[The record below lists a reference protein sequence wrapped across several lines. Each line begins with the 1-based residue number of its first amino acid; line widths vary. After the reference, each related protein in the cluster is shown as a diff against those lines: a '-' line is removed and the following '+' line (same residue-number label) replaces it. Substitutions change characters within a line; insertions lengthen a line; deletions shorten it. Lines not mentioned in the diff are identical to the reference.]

1 MMARRIESWRTACF
15 VLGLALALGCLAAAC
30 VDPRSHEVAP
40 AAGEARPDNESMV
53 AMRDGVRLATS
64 VYLPEGPGPW
74 PSILKRTPYGKGLA
88 LAFEDDEILRVSLRP
103 EDTEPYTAAGYAL
116 VLQDVRGRFRSEG
129 AYVPY
134 EGEMEDGYD
143 SVEWVAAQSFSN
155 GRVGISGASALG
167 IHSNLAAAA
176 APPHLVAAFVVVAPS
191 SIFYQGRFIGGVF
204 KRADGAGW
212 MKSQGMSDEAIRVF
226 VERAVLDERWIASDF
241 LYHRHAVEIPIYNVG
256 GWYDLFA
263 AGSVDNFRYL
273 QRYGAEGARGNQ
285 KLRMGAFGHGP
296 VLTGDLAYP
305 GEAGLGST
313 LSEELRWFDYWL
325 KGEDNGIM
333 SEPPVA
339 YYRMAAARKGAASP
353 ENGYR
358 TAEQWPPPA
367 GRPVRVYLGA
377 AGRLSTAAP
386 DDDESSTAYAYD
398 PEDPVVT
405 VGGANL
411 MLPIGPA
418 DQRAVGERPDYLR
431 FQTDPLEMAVT
442 VEGEI
447 AAELWVSS
455 DAPDTD
461 FVVKLVD
468 VYPDGYEALLADSI
482 LRMRFRH
489 GRRARDV
496 ALMEPG
502 RAEKIRI
509 ELGHTANHFEPG
521 HRIALHVTSSNAPRF
536 DPNPNTG
543 ARLDRAPG
551 ELRVANNVVHHDASH
566 PSALVLDVVE
576 NPTGR

>member
-1 MMARRIESWRTACF
+1 
-15 VLGLALALGCLAAAC
+15 
-30 VDPRSHEVAP
+30 
-40 AAGEARPDNESMV
+40 MV

-64 VYLPEGPGPW
+64 VYLPQGSGPW
-74 PSILKRTPYGKGLA
+74 PAVLKRTPYGKDLA
-88 LAFEDDEILRVSLRP
+88 LVFEDDSIQRLDLRP
-103 EDTEPYTAAGYAL
+103 ADTEPYTEAGYAL

-129 AYVPY
+129 DYAPY
-134 EGEMEDGYD
+134 EGEIEDGYD
-143 SVEWVAAQSFSN
+143 SVEWVAAQPFSN

-176 APPHLVAAFVVVAPS
+176 APPSLVAAFVVVAPAS
-191 SIFYQGRFIGGVF
+191 VFYQGRFIGGVF
-204 KRADGAGW
+204 KRADGGGW
-212 MKSQGMSDEAIRVF
+212 MKSQGMSDEAIRAYAA
-226 VERAVLDERWIASDF
+226 RAVLDERWLASDF

-256 GWYDLFA
+256 GWFDLFA

-296 VLTGDLAYP
+296 VLAGDLAYP
-305 GEAGLGST
+305 GEAGLGAT
-313 LSEELRWFDYWL
+313 LGEELRWFDFWL

-333 SEPPVA
+333 REPAVT
-339 YYRMAAARKGAASP
+339 YYRMASARKGAASAD
-353 ENGYR
+353 NGYQN
-358 TAEQWPPPA
+358 AERWPPA
-367 GRPVRVYLGA
+367 GSRPLRLNLGS
-377 AGRLSTAAP
+377 AGRLSSAAP
-386 DDDESSTAYAYD
+386 GLEKSSSAYAYD
-398 PEDPVVT
+398 PANPVPT

-418 DQRAVGERPDYLR
+418 DQRAVGERGDYLR
-431 FQTDPLEMAVT
+431 FETAPLEKAVT

-447 AAELWVSS
+447 AAELWVST

-482 LRMRFRH
+482 LRTRFRN

-496 ALMEPG
+496 AFMEPD
-502 RAEKIRI
+502 RI
-509 ELGHTANHFEPG
+509 EKLEIDLGQTANRFGRG

-543 ARLDRAPG
+543 APLDSKPD
-551 ELRVANNVVHHDASH
+551 ELRVANNVIHHDASH
-566 PSALVLDVVE
+566 PSALVISVVE
-576 NPTGR
+576 VPTGLLEAEGR